1 MSYRIRPVTKDD
13 EPFLWEM
20 LYHAAHMA
28 EEGAISSEA
37 AKQNL
42 IYEICQGLGARD
54 RYWLPRT

>member
-28 EEGAISSEA
+28 EEGATALHED
-37 AKQNL
+37 
-42 IYEICQGLGARD
+42 GLCCHWENNKPSWD
-54 RYWLPRT
+54 RVFEYAL